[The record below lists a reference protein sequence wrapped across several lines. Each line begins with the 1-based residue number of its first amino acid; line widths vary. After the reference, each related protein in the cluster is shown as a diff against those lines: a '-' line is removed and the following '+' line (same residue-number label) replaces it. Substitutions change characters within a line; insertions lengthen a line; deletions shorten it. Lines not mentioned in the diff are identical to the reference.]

1 VLVGRPVTFDASGS
15 SSADQAA
22 ITKYEWDLN
31 GDGSFERETTTATT
45 SQAYAT
51 PQSVQIGLRVTDAAG
66 ATGVTSGSLRV
77 TALPTSS
84 QFGVTIN
91 NGAQF
96 TRTPNVTVTSNFPAS
111 TTTLL
116 FSNDGG
122 FLAPS
127 TFPAQKATKWKLDS
141 SGPERL
147 PKTIYV
153 RFLAGPLVSETHQD
167 DIILD
172 EVPPKVQ
179 QATIAP
185 EAAASSAVATA
196 AATKKTR
203 RWSIRVKASDSNS
216 GVSQVQVTTSKK
228 RPGKAIRYK
237 RKLKVKSASRPG
249 WLRARDRA
257 GNWSKWKKLRRR

>member
-1 VLVGRPVTFDASGS
+1 
-15 SSADQAA
+15 
-22 ITKYEWDLN
+22 
-31 GDGSFERETTTATT
+31 
-45 SQAYAT
+45 
-51 PQSVQIGLRVTDAAG
+51 VQIGLRVTDAVGASAT
-66 ATGVTSGSLRV
+66 ATGSLQV

-91 NGAQF
+91 NGAQY
-96 TRTPNVTVTSNFPAS
+96 TRTPNVTVASNFSLS
-111 TTTLL
+111 TTSLL

-153 RFLAGPLVSETHQD
+153 RFLAGLFVSETHQD

-172 EVPPKVQ
+172 EIPPKVQ
-179 QATIAP
+179 QATVAP
-185 EAAASSAVATA
+185 AAAAPSAAATA
-196 AATKKTR
+196 AATRKKT
-203 RWSIRVKASDSNS
+203 WSVRVKAADSNS
-216 GVSQVQVTTSKK
+216 GVSHVQVTAAKK
-228 RPGKAIRYK
+228 HPGKAIKYK
-237 RKLKVKSASRPG
+237 RKLKVKSAKRPR

-257 GNWSKWKKLRRR
+257 GNWSKWKQLRRR